1 MSHQPTITD
10 NLQFSTES
18 KLPQILFGV
27 GIAGLLAS
35 AYGYF
40 TNADQFFFSYLVSFT
55 FFYRHC
61 FGIGIYGYV
70 PPHHQVKVGRS
81 YSTYS

>member
-10 NLQFSTES
+10 NLQFSADS

-27 GIAGLLAS
+27 GIAGLLVS

-55 FFYRHC
+55 FCTGFICITTHSHR
-61 FGIGIYGYV
+61 V
-70 PPHHQVKVGRS
+70 AS
-81 YSTYS
+81 DS